1 VVSNWQQSNSQF
13 DRRARVTS
21 TMIDCVMYT
30 ARLTTVLVAAAA
42 ATPVLPALKIPSPRI
57 DCPGRHT

>member
-1 VVSNWQQSNSQF
+1 
-13 DRRARVTS
+13 
-21 TMIDCVMYT
+21 MYT

-42 ATPVLPALKIPSPRI
+42 ATPALPALKIPSPRI